1 MSPTSTGL
9 SVVVPAHNEGRGI
22 GRLLTALTE
31 APPSLDVIV
40 VCNGCADDTADRAR
54 EFPVRVIEIEQPSKQ
69 LALEAGDSAALH
81 AHRAYVDAD
90 VVISAQAVGAL
101 FGALTSQVLVASP
114 VRELELDRSARPV
127 RWYYDFWREL
137 PQVQEGSF
145 GRGVI
150 VMSPQAW
157 RRVRDLPKVMSDDLA
172 ISEAFAP
179 EERAVVPDAV
189 VRIAAPRTMADLV
202 RRRVR
207 VATGNAQIDRLG
219 MRASRSRT
227 SLRTVVGIV
236 ARRPS
241 LCAKAIV
248 FLGVTVV
255 ARALARQQVRRGDF
269 TTWLRDESSREE

>member
-22 GRLLTALTE
+22 GRLLTELTD

-40 VCNGCADDTADRAR
+40 VCNGCTDDTADRAR
-54 EFPVRVIEIEQPSKQ
+54 EFPVRVIEIDQPSKQ
-69 LALEAGDSAALH
+69 LALEVGDSAARH

-90 VVISAQAVGAL
+90 VVISARAVGAL
-101 FGALTSQVLVASP
+101 LGALTSQVLVASP
-114 VRELELDRSARPV
+114 VRELELDRSARAV

-179 EERAVVPDAV
+179 EERAVVPGAV

-219 MRASRSRT
+219 MRASRSHT

-241 LCAKAIV
+241 LAPNAIV

-255 ARALARQQVRRGDF
+255 ARVLAGRQVRRGDF
-269 TTWLRDESSREE
+269 ATWLRDESSRED